1 MTTPAKAPS
10 PRAPEQAG
18 PWPPSAWAAPP
29 LTTEARLQ
37 CIAALGERIAGYVR
51 FMSAV
56 GTLDG
61 SSQEVKERAV
71 AAFYEKMALG
81 EGQLRRIQDDLR
93 LG

>member
-1 MTTPAKAPS
+1 MTTAAKAPA
-10 PRAPEQAG
+10 PRDGEQAG
-18 PWPPSAWAAPP
+18 PWPLSAWAAPP
-29 LTTEARLQ
+29 LTTEARLK
-37 CIAALGERIAGYVR
+37 CIEALGERIAGYVR

-61 SSQEVKERAV
+61 SSQELKERAV
-71 AAFYEKMALG
+71 AAFYEQLART

>member
-1 MTTPAKAPS
+1 MTTATKAPA
-10 PRAPEQAG
+10 PRDRGKAG

-29 LTTEARLQ
+29 LTTEDRLK
-37 CIAALGERIAGYVR
+37 CIEALGERIAGYVR

-56 GTLDG
+56 GTLNG
-61 SSQEVKERAV
+61 SSKELKERAV
-71 AAFYEKMALG
+71 AAFYEQLALT